1 MNLLSKVVLVES
13 CNMSG
18 LWDAINRRIKEN
30 EQEGWYLRETP
41 TFGNIGTS
49 SCYAW
54 LTFEKKEEKIG
65 YTDD

>member
-30 EQEGWYLRETP
+30 ERGGWYLRETP
-41 TFGNIGTS
+41 TFGNSATC

-54 LTFEKKEEKIG
+54 LTFEKKEEKRG